1 MTGGRTLFATRRRNV
16 WCWALSLASLA
27 SVFSAV
33 SVAVP
38 LTPASGQAAPV
49 ARLLDL
55 INQDRSQHGLGA
67 VSLSGPL
74 SAIAQSQANAM
85 AGARRIFQNPAFPG
99 DVPAANSAGEN
110 VGYGPDVDT
119 VHNAFVASPEHQVII
134 VGPDYRVV
142 GIAVASSP
150 IGLMVVENFVD
161 TAGGAVAP
169 PPAPPPPVQ
178 KPPPPPPPRPVILV
192 PAAAAVPAAPAKP
205 VPAAPAPVPVAAPA
219 PTPSPSP
226 LPSPPAFDMALYTR
240 MLQWDLWQT
249 GTSADH

>member
-55 INQDRSQHGLGA
+55 INQDRAQHGLGT

-150 IGLMVVENFVD
+150 IGLMVVENFVEEPD
-161 TAGGAVAP
+161 RKLLRIDAVIVVAREAHKGMLIGAGGRQLKEIGTAARLELEKMLGAHVFLQLL
-169 PPAPPPPVQ
+169 V
-178 KPPPPPPPRPVILV
+178 KVEKDWTRSPRKIAELG
-192 PAAAAVPAAPAKP
+192 
-205 VPAAPAPVPVAAPA
+205 
-219 PTPSPSP
+219 
-226 LPSPPAFDMALYTR
+226 L
-240 MLQWDLWQT
+240 
-249 GTSADH
+249 

>member
-1 MTGGRTLFATRRRNV
+1 V
-16 WCWALSLASLA
+16 LASLERNDGRPD
-27 SVFSAV
+27 AV
-33 SVAVP
+33 RNATPERLVLGPELGVP
-38 LTPASGQAAPV
+38 RFRFLRCFRCGAADPRQRSG
-49 ARLLDL
+49 LDL
-55 INQDRSQHGLGA
+55 INQDRAQHGLGA

-169 PPAPPPPVQ
+169 PP
-178 KPPPPPPPRPVILV
+178 PPPPPAPKPPPSPKPVILV

-205 VPAAPAPVPVAAPA
+205 VPAVPAPVQVAALA

-240 MLQWDLWQT
+240 MLQWDQWQT

>member
-16 WCWALSLASLA
+16 WCWALSLASLT
-27 SVFSAV
+27 SVFSAA

-38 LTPASGQAAPV
+38 LAPASGQAAPV

-55 INQDRSQHGLGA
+55 INQDRAQHGLGA

-74 SAIAQSQANAM
+74 SAIAQRQANAM
-85 AGARRIFQNPAFPG
+85 AGARRIFQNPSFPG

-169 PPAPPPPVQ
+169 PPPPPPPVQ
-178 KPPPPPPPRPVILV
+178 KPPPPPKPVVRV
-192 PAAAAVPAAPAKP
+192 PSAAAVPVPAAPAKP
-205 VPAAPAPVPVAAPA
+205 VPAVPVAAPA

-249 GTSADH
+249 GTSSDH

>member
-38 LTPASGQAAPV
+38 LTPASGQTAPV

-55 INQDRSQHGLGA
+55 INQDRAQHGLGP

-74 SAIAQSQANAM
+74 SAIAQGQANAM

-99 DVPAANSAGEN
+99 DVPAANAAGEN

-142 GIAVASSP
+142 GIAVANSP
-150 IGLMVVENFVD
+150 IGLMVVENFAD
-161 TAGGAVAP
+161 TAGGAILP
-169 PPAPPPPVQ
+169 PPPPPKPVQ
-178 KPPPPPPPRPVILV
+178 KPPPPPKPVILV
-192 PAAAAVPAAPAKP
+192 PAAAAVPAAPTKP
-205 VPAAPAPVPVAAPA
+205 APAAPAPVPVAVPA
-219 PTPSPSP
+219 ATPSPSP
-226 LPSPPAFDMALYTR
+226 LPSPPPPAFDMALYTR
-240 MLQWDLWQT
+240 MLQWDQWQT

>member
-1 MTGGRTLFATRRRNV
+1 
-16 WCWALSLASLA
+16 
-27 SVFSAV
+27 
-33 SVAVP
+33 VP
-38 LTPASGQAAPV
+38 LAPASGQAAPI

-55 INQDRSQHGLGA
+55 INQDRAQHGLGP

-99 DVPAANSAGEN
+99 DVPAANAAGEN

-150 IGLMVVENFVD
+150 NGLMVVENFVD
-161 TAGGAVAP
+161 TAGAAIVP
-169 PPAPPPPVQ
+169 PPPPPPPVQ
-178 KPPPPPPPRPVILV
+178 KPPPPPKPVVFV
-192 PAAAAVPAAPAKP
+192 PAPAAVPAALAKP
-205 VPAAPAPVPVAAPA
+205 APAAPAPVPVAAPA
-219 PTPSPSP
+219 PAPTPTPSP
-226 LPSPPAFDMALYTR
+226 LPSPPPPAFDMALYTR
-240 MLQWDLWQT
+240 MLQWDQWQT
-249 GTSADH
+249 GTSEEH